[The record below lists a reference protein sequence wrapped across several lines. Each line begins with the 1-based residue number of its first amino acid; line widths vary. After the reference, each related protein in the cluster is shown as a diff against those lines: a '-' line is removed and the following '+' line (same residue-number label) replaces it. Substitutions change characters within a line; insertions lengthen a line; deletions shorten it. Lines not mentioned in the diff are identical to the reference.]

1 MLCLL
6 IGTVLV
12 GIISHGP
19 MAMERVY
26 PEKKGWELNK
36 HQARSA
42 WLGLWII
49 LSGHIGWFL
58 LPRTSRHPL
67 CVLYLFITV
76 VQVEVQRSHGNG
88 TEYTKGTE

>member
-1 MLCLL
+1 MFAHWY
-6 IGTVLV
+6 GT
-12 GIISHGP
+12 GGNNKPWAHGNGQSIP
-19 MAMERVY
+19 R
-26 PEKKGWELNK
+26 KKGWELNK

-42 WLGLWII
+42 WLGLWVI

-76 VQVEVQRSHGNG
+76 VLVEVQRSHGNG

>member
-1 MLCLL
+1 MFAHWY
-6 IGTVLV
+6 GT
-12 GIISHGP
+12 GGNNKPWAHGNGQSIP
-19 MAMERVY
+19 R
-26 PEKKGWELNK
+26 KKGWELNK

-42 WLGLWII
+42 WLGLWVI

-76 VQVEVQRSHGNG
+76 ALVEVQRSHGNG
-88 TEYTKGTE
+88 AEYTKGTE

>member
-1 MLCLL
+1 M
-6 IGTVLV
+6 
-12 GIISHGP
+12 GP
-19 MAMERVY
+19 WQWKEY
-26 PEKKGWELNK
+26 TQKKKGWELNK

-76 VQVEVQRSHGNG
+76 VLVEVQRSHGNG